1 MSSTEIAEN
10 FPHAFKAPPNGAVD
24 LLLRVFAWSS
34 VALTFVFLANNHLT
48 YWEDWPGAL
57 ALMTHQGWFGGDAV
71 LEGEALTLG
80 WMQFMLYIAA
90 VALPVVYVHF
100 TRARNMCV
108 DAQWMGRLAAFLVR
122 VAFWATF
129 LIGLADMVISFL
141 RVEGF
146 LVGLTGAELNAELG
160 RPNYRGT
167 HVHIPLIAL
176 SIVISLFTRSLG
188 FIWLT
193 LLVVFAEF
201 QIVISRF
208 VFSYEQ
214 AFMGDLVRFW
224 YAALFLFASAYTLVE
239 EGHVR
244 VDVFY
249 ARFSARGKAWTNTIG
264 SLLLGLPLCWVIL
277 TQGMWVRGS
286 SLNSPL
292 LSFEISQSGY
302 GMYVKYLMAGFLVV
316 FAVTM
321 IIQFSAYILSNSAV
335 LRGQAPAHG
344 GAADSAQESGVQ
356 A

>member
-1 MSSTEIAEN
+1 
-10 FPHAFKAPPNGAVD
+10 
-24 LLLRVFAWSS
+24 
-34 VALTFVFLANNHLT
+34 
-48 YWEDWPGAL
+48 
-57 ALMTHQGWFGGDAV
+57 
-71 LEGEALTLG
+71 
-80 WMQFMLYIAA
+80 
-90 VALPVVYVHF
+90 
-100 TRARNMCV
+100 MCV
-108 DAQWMGRLAAFLVR
+108 DAQWMARLAAFLVR
-122 VAFWATF
+122 VAFWSTF
-129 LIGLADMVISFL
+129 LIGLADMAISFL
-141 RVEGF
+141 RVEG
-146 LVGLTGAELNAELG
+146 LLLGLTGVELNAELG
-160 RPNYRGT
+160 RPIFRGSY
-167 HVHIPLIAL
+167 VHIPLIAL
-176 SIVISLFTRSLG
+176 SIVISLCSRSLG

-201 QIVISRF
+201 QIVIWRF

-224 YAALFLFASAYTLVE
+224 YAALFLFASAYTLIE

-316 FAVTM
+316 FSVTM

-335 LRGQAPAHG
+335 LRGQSPAHG
-344 GAADSAQESGVQ
+344 SAADSAREPGGQ